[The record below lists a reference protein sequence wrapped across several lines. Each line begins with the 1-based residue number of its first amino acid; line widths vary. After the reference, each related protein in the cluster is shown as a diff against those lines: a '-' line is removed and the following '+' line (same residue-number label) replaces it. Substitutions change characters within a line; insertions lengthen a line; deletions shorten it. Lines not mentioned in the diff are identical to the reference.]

1 MKIVMPE
8 RNTLTKGDVDT
19 SPFGEFGDLI
29 VLDYADRDKLRQE
42 LKDAEILII
51 NKTVADA
58 DLLQGAKN
66 LEYIGE
72 CATGYNNIDLDY
84 CRAHGIT
91 VSNAPAY
98 STNAVAQHVFALLL
112 DHFSHVHEYNNFVQ
126 RGEWIKSY
134 TFSRF
139 VYDQSELSGK
149 TIGLVGFGRIGQKVA
164 AIANAFDM
172 NVLAFSRSRCKGLN
186 PGEHLP
192 GDSVTFVPFDTLL
205 EESDIVSI
213 HCPLNKDSEKL
224 FSDETFSKMKEG
236 AYLVNTARGPIVD
249 EEALA
254 AALKSGLLSG
264 AALDVLEKEP
274 MSPDCPLLG
283 IENCVITPHVAWAPL
298 ETRQRLVDI
307 TVENLRAYLNGAP
320 INVVN

>member
-19 SPFGEFGDLI
+19 TPFEEFGDLV
-29 VLDYADRDKLRQE
+29 VLDYADRERLKEELR
-42 LKDAEILII
+42 DAEILII

-58 DLLQGAKN
+58 DLLSGAKK
-66 LEYIGE
+66 LKYIGE

-84 CRAHGIT
+84 CRSHDIT
-91 VSNAPAY
+91 VTNAPAY
-98 STNAVAQHVFALLL
+98 STEAVAQHVFAFLL
-112 DHFSHVHEYNNFVQ
+112 DHYSHVHEYNNFVQ
-126 RGEWIKSY
+126 QGEWIKSR

-139 VYDQSELSGK
+139 VYDQSELAGK

-164 AIANAFDM
+164 AIAGAFDM
-172 NVLAFSRSRCKGLN
+172 KVLAFSRSRCRDLA
-186 PGEHLP
+186 PGEHRP
-192 GDSVTFVPFDTLL
+192 GDSAVFVPLDTLL

-213 HCPLNKDSEKL
+213 HCPLNPDSENL

-236 AYLVNTARGPIVD
+236 AYLINTARGPIVD
-249 EEALA
+249 EQALA

-264 AALDVLEKEP
+264 AALDVLDQEP
-274 MSPDCPLLG
+274 MSPECPLLG
-283 IENCVITPHVAWAPL
+283 VENCLITPHVAWAPL

-307 TVENLRAYLNGAP
+307 TIKNLEAYLAGKP
-320 INVVN
+320 VNVVN